1 MRNLEL
7 IFEELNHIEY
17 MVKENASPAD
27 SELVYEA
34 FWFVVNE
41 GIGSWLGKA
50 AGKVVNVVGGAAK
63 AVTGAVTG
71 AVDWAKQLGEKVWGK
86 IKELGQEFLNFVT
99 EVKNKISQVVN
110 WVKEAPGKA
119 LEQMNAFWGWLS
131 EKVGAAIAY
140 IKKGIDTFFTVINTV
155 VFQPIVNAY
164 KNTIINVEQGLK
176 YAQGVGSNKLKEM
189 SENINK
195 FKGKCGDKWDIIAD
209 GLAKIVVAIPD
220 VEQQII
226 ETLKKIG
233 KGIGYVILGIILAPF
248 AVAFLLG
255 KGAIALGGQAY
266 KLGEMFV
273 NTISA
278 AVGDFK
284 QFAAQEVAAAKTAY
298 KETTAPAQPV
308 AAPITKVGENIRTV
322 LSFNDFLKR
331 G

>member
-1 MRNLEL
+1 MRSLEL

-50 AGKVVNVVGGAAK
+50 AGKVVN
-63 AVTGAVTG
+63 AVSG

-86 IKELGQEFLNFVT
+86 IKELGQEFVNWVT
-99 EVKNKISQVVN
+99 EVKNKIAEAIN

-119 LEQMNAFWGWLS
+119 WDKMKEFWGWLS
-131 EKVGAAIAY
+131 EKVGAAITY

-155 VFQPIVNAY
+155 VFQPVVNAY
-164 KNTIINVEQGLK
+164 KNTIINLEQSLK
-176 YAQGVGSNKLKEM
+176 YAQGLTSNKIKEM
-189 SENINK
+189 SADINK
-195 FKGKCGDKWDIIAD
+195 FKGKCGEKWDILAD

-226 ETLKKIG
+226 DSLKKIG
-233 KGIGYVILGIILAPF
+233 KAVGYIIIGALVSPF

-255 KGAIALGGQAY
+255 KGAIALGEQAY

-273 NTISA
+273 NTIA
-278 AVGDFK
+278 GAVGDFK
-284 QFAAQEVAAAKTAY
+284 QFVAQEVAAAKTAY
-298 KETTAPAQPV
+298 KETTAPAAQPV
-308 AAPITKVGENIRTV
+308 AAPVAKENVRTV
-322 LSFNDFLKR
+322 LSFDDFLKR